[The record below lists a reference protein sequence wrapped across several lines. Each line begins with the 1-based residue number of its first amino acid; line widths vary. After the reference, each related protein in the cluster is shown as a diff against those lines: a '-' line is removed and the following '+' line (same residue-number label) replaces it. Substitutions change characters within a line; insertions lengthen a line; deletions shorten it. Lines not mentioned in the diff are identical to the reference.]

1 MINLRVH
8 SNLVLCGV
16 TNQTF
21 GISKGNLYFEKH
33 VLAAAQ
39 KKKKLGYFPKI
50 NSKISKGDLTK
61 EGVVRLPWSLA
72 IISILSSLNTPT
84 QE

>member
-39 KKKKLGYFPKI
+39 KKKTGIFSENKLE
-50 NSKISKGDLTK
+50 N
-61 EGVVRLPWSLA
+61 
-72 IISILSSLNTPT
+72 
-84 QE
+84 